1 MRGRTGA
8 FRRCAARRKGQAA
21 GVVQADKTYV
31 EAAVGAPA
39 MTSQLSKEEMLNLKS
54 GGSKQYF
61 KVRPLRAV

>member
-1 MRGRTGA
+1 M
-8 FRRCAARRKGQAA
+8 
-21 GVVQADKTYV
+21 VQADKTYV